1 MIVLFIIAWILCA
14 EITCGVMMHVD
25 PDEWAYDPILC
36 MLICIIGWW
45 LIAIFGIGSLVIYL
59 VMKQL
64 SKIGLFVAGFLDKL
78 IEKKEE
84 QDG

>member
-14 EITCGVMMHVD
+14 GITCGAMMHVWG
-25 PDEWAYDPILC
+25 DEWADTPTLC
-36 MLICIIGWW
+36 MFMCIIGWW
-45 LIAIFGIGSLVIYL
+45 LFAIFGIGYW

-78 IEKKEE
+78 MDK
-84 QDG
+84 GG